1 AFSGSITQTSNNPI
15 AVRLHTERTSASG
28 RHQQQA
34 PPIKHHR
41 RSAQEVAKPMATPST
56 DICLTTRSMNSDC
69 LMPSFELDPQINP
82 CRSDTRASLVDSQ
95 PNCVSASSPTGI
107 IKVRERLTYLESP

>member
-1 AFSGSITQTSNNPI
+1 
-15 AVRLHTERTSASG
+15 
-28 RHQQQA
+28 
-34 PPIKHHR
+34 
-41 RSAQEVAKPMATPST
+41 MATPST
-56 DICLTTRSMNSDC
+56 DICLTTRSMNSDCFSMNSDC